1 MGRLVRKATLMI
13 IVVAFQVHIYLLW
26 VNAPCESAGRHFVK
40 TLPKV
45 RSELYTAHC
54 SQCSGPVL
62 TVLTRTD
69 TTLAAVTLD
78 IIAVTLL

>member
-1 MGRLVRKATLMI
+1 ML
-13 IVVAFQVHIYLLW
+13 AFQVPIYLLNLLW
-26 VNAPCESAGRHFVK
+26 FNAYVK
-40 TLPKV
+40 TLPKA

-69 TTLAAVTLD
+69 TTLEAVTLD
-78 IIAVTLL
+78 IVAVTLL